1 MTKLRGFVSIILFL
15 GMTLLLNKPADTQQT
30 VFREGTGSVSNNFI
44 VAYAKVT
51 KHSTRPQVTAR
62 ASASSTAAARYGH
75 YRIGAKVGRASRY
88 GPTSKYRVE
97 FEGHFGRKAFY
108 RSASPAARRTHKK
121 SDGRAAS
128 RVGARDR
135 YGTLYV
141 AHSTDTGK

>member
-15 GMTLLLNKPADTQQT
+15 GMTLLLNKPADTQQTDTQQT

-128 RVGARDR
+128 
-135 YGTLYV
+135 
-141 AHSTDTGK
+141 